1 MEFFN
6 SNIYKPFLLTGFP
19 GLEDSHP
26 VISILFC
33 ALYPIALMGNTTILV
48 FIQVEESLHA
58 PMYLFLSMLAASDL
72 GLCAA
77 TLSTLLKLFWFDILE
92 IDFACLI
99 QMFFIHVF
107 SLMKSGIL
115 LTMAFE
121 RYVAIS
127 NPLRYTTI
135 LTNSTIAKTDII
147 KLSCS
152 DHRMNSSY
160 GLIILL
166 TTFGVDSVL
175 ILLSYLKILV
185 TVLGIAS
192 REEQF
197 KALNTCVSH
206 ICAVLL
212 VYIPIM
218 DLGHLSVTTSNSA
231 SARLIASLL
240 TGVPGL
246 EDFQIWISIPFSFMC
261 LLAVTGNGL
270 VMAVVAWDRSL
281 HEPMYLSLAMLALND
296 VLLCTVT
303 VPKMLLIFWQ
313 GPSPSTFPACLT
325 QMFFVHALFLSESAV
340 LLAMAFDR
348 YVAICAH
355 LHYATLL
362 TGSLISKVG
371 LALVARSVV
380 VVIPGVLL
388 ILRLYFCRSNV
399 IRHTYCE
406 NMGIAKL
413 ACNSIAPNSIYGL
426 TAALLTTGLDFVLI
440 SLSYWLILRTVFRLP
455 SREAWMK
462 AFGTCGAHICV
473 ILIFY
478 TLAFFSFFTHRFGN
492 HVPRHTLILLANLYL
507 LVPPIMNP
515 IVYGVKTK
523 EIRV

>member
-185 TVLGIAS
+185 TVL
-192 REEQF
+192 
-197 KALNTCVSH
+197 
-206 ICAVLL
+206 
-212 VYIPIM
+212 